1 MLNNK
6 IVVEEQ
12 DQSPNENE
20 VKKRILKAWEYRQRV
35 KAKYSLP
42 ECGSRWENPALYISE
57 IQEFAKKEGIK
68 IGFKH
73 EFEEFFEENP
83 NAAAVSLG
91 ESVFRP
97 RTIVTEIPN
106 YNDFFSLRAVA
117 NQMSHEIV
125 HAMQDKYA
133 PQMPDEEAEREA
145 YYYQMLTPQKLIENA
160 QNLTDIL
167 YFIDNVIERSV
178 LHSVENNR
186 QIN

>member
-1 MLNNK
+1 
-6 IVVEEQ
+6 
-12 DQSPNENE
+12 
-20 VKKRILKAWEYRQRV
+20 
-35 KAKYSLP
+35 
-42 ECGSRWENPALYISE
+42 
-57 IQEFAKKEGIK
+57 
-68 IGFKH
+68 
-73 EFEEFFEENP
+73 
-83 NAAAVSLG
+83 
-91 ESVFRP
+91 
-97 RTIVTEIPN
+97 
-106 YNDFFSLRAVA
+106 
-117 NQMSHEIV
+117 MSHEIV